1 MLVLLTVLMSLVP
14 GPKYGCNE
22 RRNRYDNKFHDVL
35 VEFHHVELIDERN
48 YINEFEN
55 DVTGRLGSHE

>member
-1 MLVLLTVLMSLVP
+1 MLVLTVLTSLIP

-35 VEFHHVELIDERN
+35 MEFLHVELEDERN
-48 YINEFEN
+48 QINEFEN
-55 DVTGRLGSHE
+55 DVTGRFGSHE